1 MVDKQQ
7 EAIEMARGWFDV
19 KALVAAPK
27 IALKRIAKK
36 TEKIVRKSI
45 FSVLDSSS
53 GVRQETPVT
62 ALRGVSRIIVV
73 RPNYRIGNAILST
86 AVIAPL
92 KERFPDAE
100 IDFLVTNKT
109 AALFANLPVDH
120 VIALTRS
127 AILQPW
133 RALAILLY
141 LRTRRYDLAVQLAPS
156 SLSGVLVS
164 TLLGARYVM
173 GKPKSDAA
181 WYDIKVKDPI
191 IQAYDAGTAFS
202 RALGAVGP
210 VSTQLI
216 VSDQEQ
222 AVALSQLQA
231 LGLVVS
237 GESQVTSFVA
247 VFVGGHADKVCPL
260 LFWLAL
266 IRELDRA
273 GKRFVVFVG
282 PEEKAMIPHLQ
293 QALQALPLGTLCPPK
308 SLRIFAAMLAQAR
321 VMVTPDSGPMHM
333 AAALGIPVVAMVQ
346 TQKSLAFIPPVASSQ
361 VVLDLNVSEALVAV
375 DRYYYG
381 NHSCA
386 FPDVDQYAQAA

>member
-1 MVDKQQ
+1 MVDKQH
-7 EAIEMARGWFDV
+7 ETIEMAQGWFDA

-27 IALKRIAKK
+27 IAMKRVAKK
-36 TEKIVRKSI
+36 VEKIVRKTI
-45 FSVLDSSS
+45 FAALDISS

-62 ALRGVSRIIVV
+62 ALHGISRIIVV

-92 KERFPDAE
+92 KERFPEAE

-133 RALAILLY
+133 RAMAILRH
-141 LRTRRYDLAVQLAPS
+141 LRTNRYDLAVQLAPS

-173 GKPKSDAA
+173 GKPKGDAA

-191 IQAYDAGTAFS
+191 IHAYDAGAAFS

-216 VSDQEQ
+216 LSDQER

-231 LGLVVS
+231 LGLAVS
-237 GESQVTSFVA
+237 GDSQVASFVA

-260 LFWLAL
+260 SFWLAL
-266 IRELDRA
+266 IRELDRT

-293 QALQALPLGTLCPPK
+293 QALQALPQGTLCPPK
-308 SLRIFAAMLAQAR
+308 SLRIFAAMLALAR
-321 VMVTPDSGPMHM
+321 LMVTPDSGPMHM
-333 AAALGIPVVAMVQ
+333 AAALGVPVVAMVQ
-346 TQKSLAFIPPVASSQ
+346 TQKSMAFIPPGAGSQ
-361 VVLDLNVSEALVAV
+361 VVSDLNVSEALVAV
-375 DRYYYG
+375 DRYYYR
-381 NHSCA
+381 NNICA
-386 FPDVDQYAQAA
+386 FPSIDQYALAA

>member
-53 GVRQETPVT
+53 GGRQETPVT

-133 RALAILLY
+133 RAMAILLY

-191 IQAYDAGTAFS
+191 IQAYDAGTAFA

-231 LGLVVS
+231 LGLS
-237 GESQVTSFVA
+237 GDSQVAPFVA

-266 IRELDRA
+266 IRELDQA

-308 SLRIFAAMLAQAR
+308 SLRIFAAMLAQVR

-375 DRYYYG
+375 DRYYYATG
-381 NHSCA
+381 KCTLQV
-386 FPDVDQYAQAA
+386 PDLYARAA

>member
-1 MVDKQQ
+1 
-7 EAIEMARGWFDV
+7 
-19 KALVAAPK
+19 
-27 IALKRIAKK
+27 
-36 TEKIVRKSI
+36 
-45 FSVLDSSS
+45 
-53 GVRQETPVT
+53 
-62 ALRGVSRIIVV
+62 
-73 RPNYRIGNAILST
+73 
-86 AVIAPL
+86 
-92 KERFPDAE
+92 ERFPEAE

-133 RALAILLY
+133 RALAILRY

-231 LGLVVS
+231 LGLVVN
-237 GESQVTSFVA
+237 GDSQVASFVA

-260 LFWLAL
+260 SFWLAL
-266 IRELDRA
+266 IRELDHT

-293 QALQALPLGTLCPPK
+293 QTLQALPLGTLCPPK

-333 AAALGIPVVAMVQ
+333 AAALGIPVVVMVQ
-346 TQKSLAFIPPVASSQ
+346 AQKSMGFVPPGSGSQ
-361 VVLDLNVSEALVAV
+361 VVWGLNVSEALVAV

-381 NHSCA
+381 NNSCA
-386 FPDVDQYAQAA
+386 FPDIDQYAQAA